1 MLMVFYGLTLSVGDK
16 TRQYM
21 RSQGFRVIEKAVI
34 EDENTPVK
42 SYYTPRTLSDKSI
55 IDSCDFKYRTN
66 YGYAGFNKADIFDA
80 IYGNENAILCMTSEN
95 IEFLHHIQAGYG
107 DAVPIV
113 GVYIDKN
120 TQRELIQSKGLCE
133 AEAESRLAMGDTVA
147 KVIVNNRALFDYI
160 MIYGGEKSNFDFSSL
175 TKQLD
180 VLIEKSKE
188 RQKRFLDSAYIEAPY
203 QGSEN
208 YVFMSYSHLDR
219 TIAGEFLAFL
229 QFHGVRVWYDA
240 GIPVG
245 DNWRNV
251 IADKLEHASA
261 VILLC
266 SKNSTASDDV
276 KVEIARA
283 TQCKKKILRVRLDDS
298 EFDIGIEMYLQAF
311 SHVSINEIISYENKV
326 MILDSLAQIGVKSD
340 TNRQVSDSQA

>member
-1 MLMVFYGLTLSVGDK
+1 MLMVFYGLTLAVGNK

-21 RSQGFRVIEKAVI
+21 RSKGFRVIEKLII
-34 EDENTPVK
+34 EEENTPVK
-42 SYYTPRTLSDKSI
+42 SYFTPRKLSDQNV

-95 IEFLHHIQAGYG
+95 IEFLHHIKAGYG

-113 GVYIDKN
+113 GMYIDKN
-120 TQRELIQSKGLCE
+120 AQLELIKEKGLNE
-133 AEAESRLAMGDTVA
+133 AETESRLVMGDTVA
-147 KVIVNNRALFDYI
+147 NVIVNNRALFDYI
-160 MIYGGEKSNFDFSSL
+160 MIYGGENSFFDLSSL
-175 TKQLD
+175 QKQLD
-180 VLIEKSKE
+180 TLIEKSKE

-208 YVFMSYSHLDR
+208 YVFLSYSHLDR
-219 TIAGEFLAFL
+219 TEAGEFLAFL

-261 VILLC
+261 VILLS

-283 TQCKKKILRVRLDDS
+283 TQAKKKILRVKLDDS
-298 EFDIGIEMYLQAF
+298 EFDIGIEMYLQSF
-311 SHVSINEIISYENKV
+311 NHVSINETISYDNKV
-326 MILDSLAQIGVKSD
+326 MLLDSLAKIGVKL
-340 TNRQVSDSQA
+340 NIN